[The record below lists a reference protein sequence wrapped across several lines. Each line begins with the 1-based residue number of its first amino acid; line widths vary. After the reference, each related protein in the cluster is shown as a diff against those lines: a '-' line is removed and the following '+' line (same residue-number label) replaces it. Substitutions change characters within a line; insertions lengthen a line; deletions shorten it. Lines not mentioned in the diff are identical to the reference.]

1 MVISINTKDITTAI
15 NDTFRVEVAQVPKEV
30 TDMLPEG
37 LLNEAV
43 LSRAIFAS
51 DAKVR
56 EQLRDYIRRD
66 ETVSEYNYLIDELPE
81 FFEYEFTNSTR
92 RIPTVASVASLIL
105 QAVVELSLSDI
116 VYKFNAEIANF
127 HTGQGAKSLAT
138 LYSMFVNKSKPI
150 PNAHNK

>member
-51 DAKVR
+51 DCEKTSIEQAKQIVD
-56 EQLRDYIRRD
+56 LSGKI
-66 ETVSEYNYLIDELPE
+66 ID
-81 FFEYEFTNSTR
+81 
-92 RIPTVASVASLIL
+92 
-105 QAVVELSLSDI
+105 
-116 VYKFNAEIANF
+116 VYKVQLEGVSLAVKMDNIAS
-127 HTGQGAKSLAT
+127 AKSIVTSLGIVEEQS
-138 LYSMFVNKSKPI
+138 LKQLE
-150 PNAHNK
+150 